1 MEPVLEGPLRH
12 TEQLSHFLDG
22 EFFVI
27 EEDDGFTVLM
37 VQSADRLPHL
47 HAPFHRRQTAVI
59 AGAEKDRFHIVRG
72 QLINF
77 DREAPAHAPAP
88 SEQDGIEP
96 GVHGRVAAETGNMGN
111 GVHQAIL
118 NGIFGQMLITQD

>member
-22 EFFVI
+22 EFFV
-27 EEDDGFTVLM
+27 

-47 HAPFHRRQTAVI
+47 
-59 AGAEKDRFHIVRG
+59 
-72 QLINF
+72 
-77 DREAPAHAPAP
+77 HAPAP

-111 GVHQAIL
+111 GVHQPG
-118 NGIFGQMLITQD
+118 NGLFIPPFQGFNRFHVIPPSIPLEDYWGQKVAFFNVPFF